1 MNKFKLIAM
10 IALPSL
16 SVLSALLSAKD
27 ADEFG
32 VDDELAAAINHL
44 IGRLNLYLSQPEA

>member
-16 SVLSALLSAKD
+16 SVLAAMLANKD
-27 ADEFG
+27 EGDSG

-44 IGRLNLYLSQPEA
+44 VGRLNLYLSRPE